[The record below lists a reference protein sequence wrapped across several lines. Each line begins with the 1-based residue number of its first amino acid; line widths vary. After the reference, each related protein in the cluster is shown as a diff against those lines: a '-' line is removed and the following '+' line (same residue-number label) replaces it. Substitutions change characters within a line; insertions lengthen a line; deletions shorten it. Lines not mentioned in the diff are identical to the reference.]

1 MYKFSKVDKAKVKKN
16 TVKKTKLPIPPK
28 KKVDKSDP
36 NWKLK
41 PNEKVGLLYYCRS
54 YFI

>member
-1 MYKFSKVDKAKVKKN
+1 MDKTKVKKN
-16 TVKKTKLPIPPK
+16 TVKKAKLPKPPK

-41 PNEKVGLLYYCRS
+41 PNEKVSLLS
-54 YFI
+54 KVKKIIV